1 MSNYIYTNEGLVNA
15 DELMH
20 YGVPGM
26 RWGRRKNSYT
36 KRAVR
41 GHAGPGRYMTTK
53 RQLAGDKRDLE
64 ALNKG
69 QHLSVGLTKKR
80 QAAYDAKDRD
90 RLEKR
95 IASNEKRIADRDHN
109 RQLRVEKKELKT
121 LTKALQKNRFGV
133 NQNKVLSDRN
143 EELGKS
149 KTYAKKWEAAFK
161 NGRGSKEYEAFER
174 EFKRITAKYEDKFV
188 DAWLKDN
195 KVKSASEKGRNY
207 VKTQLF
213 YGS

>member
-1 MSNYIYTNEGLVNA
+1 MSNYIYTNEGLINA

-26 RWGRRKNSYT
+26 KWGKRKANPYA

-41 GHAGPGRYMTTK
+41 GHAGPGRYITTK

-80 QAAYDAKDRD
+80 QAAYDAKDRA

-95 IASNEKRIADRDHN
+95 IAKNEKKLLEKEYGKLEDQMTYGKKAD
-109 RQLRVEKKELKT
+109 
-121 LTKALQKNRFGV
+121 
-133 NQNKVLSDRN
+133 
-143 EELGKS
+143 
-149 KTYAKKWEAAFK
+149 AKKNAALSK
-161 NGRGSKEYEAFER
+161 KMNDIENKLDNMPMSSLSKKQKIAIAAGTATVATVLAAYGAYKVSNMPVNRVKLYYNGMRTGNMRAAMRAYRSF
-174 EFKRITAKYEDKFV
+174 
-188 DAWLKDN
+188 
-195 KVKSASEKGRNY
+195 G
-207 VKTQLF
+207 
-213 YGS
+213 

>member
-1 MSNYIYTNEGLVNA
+1 MANYIYTNDGLVNA

-26 RWGRRKNSYT
+26 RWGKRKNPYA

-41 GHAGPGRYMTTK
+41 GHAGPGRYITTK

-80 QAAYDAKDRD
+80 QAAYDARDRA

-95 IASNEKRIADRDHN
+95 IAKNEKRIA
-109 RQLRVEKKELKT
+109 EK
-121 LTKALQKNRFGV
+121 Q
-133 NQNKVLSDRN
+133 
-143 EELGKS
+143 
-149 KTYAKKWEAAFK
+149 
-161 NGRGSKEYEAFER
+161 
-174 EFKRITAKYEDKFV
+174 AKYERKQQIKDTYKDITKKSTLGERFV
-188 DAWLKDN
+188 YNDATRKKAAKYVVDHNMTVAEAN
-195 KVKSASEKGRNY
+195 KKAKIDALRNTAITLIGIVGTY
-207 VKTQLF
+207 KVAKRHNVI
-213 YGS
+213 